1 MKLNTAPANAVEMNG
16 VSSTSQFTIR
26 ASAKAFGILSSGLY
40 ANKIRAIVREL
51 STNALDSHIAA
62 NCADKP
68 FDVNLPN
75 MMAPWFS
82 VRDYGVGLSHD
93 EVVNIYTSYFTST
106 KAESDDF
113 VGALGLGSKS
123 PFSYTDNFT
132 VTAIKDGRMGLYTAY
147 IDETGVPAIALMS
160 ESETDEPNGVEV
172 KFSVSDRNDFRK
184 FDNEASHVYR
194 FFTVLPNFTGEEPDV
209 EPYKYF
215 KENIVPGV
223 HVRDVGGY
231 TAENIVVMGSIPYPI
246 DLPAGAIDRDLSNI
260 DSQSLVIHLPIGAVE
275 MSASREE
282 LSYTPETIKT
292 IKDIYQKVDAEIEKA
307 FDEGLKDLTNQWDIH
322 QYLIKHVHTK
332 LFRKFAVAY
341 ATNNPSP
348 LWTANGHHLYTSEF
362 EIREDRCQELNIKLH
377 YIKAGWGTPV
387 TRSPL
392 NFYDTALNKQYKYHK
407 IPVDAKLK
415 FVQGIG
421 HAPVARV
428 KGFLRTRNGDRSLVL
443 ATPLDRKQPMQ
454 WDKLMEEFC
463 NPPQSMI
470 KDVESMPAPEK
481 KTREAA
487 TPVWRFEFTSGRHG
501 ELTSVMQPYGVLEN
515 IEADGET
522 TAYVKLY
529 RAETHLNGEAFDL
542 RGFYASMKSSGLMK
556 DNSIRVY
563 GVRGD
568 NLATVE
574 ADPNWISFDVAVQ
587 KLINNVTEE
596 EFTNMWLHKVDGGW
610 SRVYSVMKKDQL
622 DQTSLFSKVMSA
634 YSLHGLNKN
643 VDDVIKL
650 VTQFGSDAAK
660 QRMKDAETKVKEM
673 SSKYPMLR
681 YLSIGI
687 TFQLINDYVKMIDNA
702 KGD

>member
-16 VSSTSQFTIR
+16 ITSTSQFTIR

-194 FFTVLPNFTGEEPDV
+194 FFTVLPNFTGEEPNV

-223 HVRDVGGY
+223 HVRDVGGSA
-231 TAENIVVMGSIPYPI
+231 AENIVVMGSIPYPI

-332 LFRKFAVAY
+332 LFKKFAVAY

-348 LWTANGHHLYTSEF
+348 LWAANGHYLYTSEF

-387 TRSPL
+387 TRSPQ
-392 NFYDTALNKQYKYHK
+392 NFYDTSLNKQYKYHK
-407 IPVDAKLK
+407 IPVDDKLK

-428 KGFLRTRNGDRSLVL
+428 KGFLRTRNRDRSLVL

-481 KTREAA
+481 KAREAA
-487 TPVWRFEFTSGRHG
+487 TPVWRFALTSGRHG
-501 ELTSVMQPYGVLEN
+501 ELTSVMQPYGVLED
-515 IEADGET
+515 IKADGET

-542 RGFYASMKSSGLMK
+542 RGLYAGMKSSGLMK
-556 DNSIRVY
+556 DNSISVY

-574 ADPNWISFDVAVQ
+574 ADPNWVSFDAAVQ
-587 KLINNVTEE
+587 KLIDKVTEE
-596 EFTNMWLHKVDGGW
+596 EFVNMWLHKVDGGW
-610 SRVYSVMKKDQL
+610 LRVYNVMKKDQL
-622 DQTSLFSKVMSA
+622 DQTSLFSKVISA
-634 YSLHGLNKN
+634 YSLHGLNTN
-643 VDDVIKL
+643 IDDVIKL

-660 QRMKDAETKVKEM
+660 QRMKDAETMVRGM
-673 SSKYPMLR
+673 SAKYPMLR
-681 YLSIGI
+681 YLSHGI